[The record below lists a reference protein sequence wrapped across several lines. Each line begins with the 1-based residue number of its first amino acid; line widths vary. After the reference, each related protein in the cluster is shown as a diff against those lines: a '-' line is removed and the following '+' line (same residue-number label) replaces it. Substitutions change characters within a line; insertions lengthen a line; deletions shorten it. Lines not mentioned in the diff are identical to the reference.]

1 MAFEPQRLMR
11 LATIASMLVAAILI
25 VAKVA
30 AWWITDSISM
40 LSSLIDTS
48 LDLVGSLV
56 TFFAVRQA
64 LIPAD
69 ADHRFGH
76 GKAEA
81 LAGLVQAG
89 FIAASGG
96 ALLLAVGERL
106 INPHQVREEQIG
118 LAISVLAVVLTIALV
133 SFQRHVVKRSGSIA
147 IDADMAHYT
156 TDLVAT
162 IVTGVGLYLSG
173 TLDEPLID
181 SGVAGLVALYLIHG
195 AWQVG
200 RKSLDVL
207 MDRELPD
214 DERQRILDIAHSH
227 PEVRGVHELRTRSA
241 GLRRPYRGHAAQG
254 FSPGRDHPACRRL
267 GRSRSASAGGLTR
280 WQADLRSWS
289 RTRARSSTFSR
300 RICGP
305 NAASTRTAPSCSW
318 PASAP
323 TS

>member
-96 ALLLAVGERL
+96 ALLLA
-106 INPHQVREEQIG
+106 
-118 LAISVLAVVLTIALV
+118 
-133 SFQRHVVKRSGSIA
+133 KRSGSIA

-162 IVTGVGLYLSG
+162 IVTGIGLYLSG

-181 SGVAGLVALYLIHG
+181 SGVAGVVALYLIHG

-214 DERQRILDIAHSH
+214 EERKRIRDIVRSH

-241 GLRRPYRGHAAQG
+241 GLTKFIQLHVVLDPTMPLGNAHVVGDRIEAMLQEAFPQAEIILHVDGWDDREAPRPAA
-254 FSPGRDHPACRRL
+254 
-267 GRSRSASAGGLTR
+267 
-280 WQADLRSWS
+280 
-289 RTRARSSTFSR
+289 
-300 RICGP
+300 
-305 NAASTRTAPSCSW
+305 
-318 PASAP
+318 
-323 TS
+323 

>member
-1 MAFEPQRLMR
+1 MALDPQRLMR
-11 LATIASMLVAAILI
+11 LATIASMVVAAILI
-25 VAKVA
+25 VAKAA
-30 AWWITDSISM
+30 AWWITDSVSM
-40 LSSLIDTS
+40 LSSLVDTS

-106 INPHQVREEQIG
+106 INPHQVREEQLG
-118 LAISVLAVVLTIALV
+118 LAISVLAVVLTIVLV
-133 SFQRHVVKRSGSIA
+133 SFQRYVVKRSGSIA
-147 IDADMAHYT
+147 IDADMTHYT

-162 IVTGVGLYLSG
+162 VVTGVGLYLSG

-181 SGVAGLVALYLIHG
+181 SSVAGLVALYLIHG

-214 DERQRILDIAHSH
+214 EERKRIRDIVRSH

-241 GLRRPYRGHAAQG
+241 GLTKFIQLHVVLDPTMPLGNAHVVGDRIEAMLREAFPQAEIILHVDGWDDRETPRPAA
-254 FSPGRDHPACRRL
+254 
-267 GRSRSASAGGLTR
+267 
-280 WQADLRSWS
+280 
-289 RTRARSSTFSR
+289 
-300 RICGP
+300 
-305 NAASTRTAPSCSW
+305 
-318 PASAP
+318 
-323 TS
+323 